1 VDADAA
7 KRINSML
14 GIDDTFVW
22 LAYVLCILSA
32 LLCVV
37 YGLVNWNRGEEPI
50 EREDVDWAAREK
62 RIEEEL

>member
-1 VDADAA
+1 
-7 KRINSML
+7 ML